1 VLELTLVVSASTTA
15 AASLCRCLEA
25 DGMPARQ
32 VLPEDLLHWSV
43 EADGVPDLLL
53 FNATVEVTVV
63 RAAIQRIIA
72 TASRPPT
79 VVAFVEDDL
88 TILEPHVLAGLDY
101 IVPPYLPGQVRSRL
115 LSHHLRQALSRT
127 AEEIQTVGNLLKYER
142 ELQIGREIQAGFLPE
157 SLPVRTG
164 WQLTARFHPAREV
177 AGDFYDAFEVCD
189 GTRIGLLVADVCDKG
204 VGAALFMAL
213 IRTLLRHTAV
223 HLPAWDRPG
232 STAGTQADAELLM
245 RAVCATNNYLVAN
258 HLRQAYFATLFF
270 AVLDP
275 ASGSLVYINCGHNPP
290 VLRRARGGY
299 RLLAPTGPALG
310 LLPDSVFDLGRV
322 RLHGGDLLF
331 AYTDGLP
338 EARDEAGRFF
348 TTEVML
354 GHVRAPHGGADGL
367 LDWMDQ
373 EVSAHIGAAERTDD
387 LTMVALRRTT
397 RRAVPVGTRRGRDRP
412 ARPEPAGMAGATGA
426 GKGDE

>member
-1 VLELTLVVSASTTA
+1 VLDLTLVISAPTTA

-25 DGMPARQ
+25 DGMPARL
-32 VLPEDLLHWSV
+32 VPPEDVLDWST
-43 EADGVPDLLL
+43 EAGGAPDLLL

-63 RAAIQRIIA
+63 RAAIRRIIS

-79 VVAFVEDDL
+79 VVAFADDDL

-101 IVPPYLPGQVRSRL
+101 IVPPYLPGQLRSRL
-115 LSHHLRQALSRT
+115 LSHHFRQALSRT
-127 AEEIQTVGNLLKYER
+127 AEEIQTAGDLLKYER

-157 SLPVRTG
+157 TLPVRAG

-223 HLPAWDRPG
+223 HLPARDRTG
-232 STAGTQADAELLM
+232 TAADTHADAALLM

-275 ASGSLVYINCGHNPP
+275 ASGSLVYVNCGHNPP
-290 VLRRARGGY
+290 VVRRARGGY

-322 RLHGGDLLF
+322 RLYGGDLLF

-338 EARDEAGRFF
+338 EARDGAGRFF

-354 GHVRAPHGGADGL
+354 GLVGAPHGGADDL
-367 LDWMDQ
+367 LDRMEQ

-387 LTMVALRRTT
+387 LTMIALRRTT
-397 RRAVPVGTRRGRDRP
+397 RREVPAGRRHGTRRTEFSAP
-412 ARPEPAGMAGATGA
+412 ARTAGAMGA
-426 GKGDE
+426 GEGDE